1 MLTTL
6 RNGLTTLVIPW
17 VHDCTC
23 PRIVPKAFRPTSARI
38 STLHLSS
45 HQQIRLLNCSWT
57 APFCKTSTKRHQHK
71 WTFRIRNPAHLFWTL
86 CICVVLWLVAVVI
99 CVLGKHVI
107 WCLGIIGGDGWIQ
120 FGKRISLVFVLFLF
134 NINQKLYYTVT
145 YRTSCKID
153 PPFNL

>member
-23 PRIVPKAFRPTSARI
+23 PRIVPKASRPTSARI

-86 CICVVLWLVAVVI
+86 RICGVLWLVAVVI
-99 CVLGKHVI
+99 CVLGEACNMVFGNNWRGWLNTI
-107 WCLGIIGGDGWIQ
+107 WEKDIPCLCP
-120 FGKRISLVFVLFLF
+120 FLF